1 MRIHLLDLGSL
12 VIDRSDVLWHIDVG
26 TPVRFPVYGVYIDH
40 PEGKFVFDT
49 GYDLDHVNKV
59 LPFELPE
66 QTPEQTVPAQ
76 LEKCGVKPEE
86 IDFVVNSHFHFD
98 HVGGNKHL
106 TNATLITSKVELR
119 SAMVPEPFERLG
131 YSDMTFY
138 TRGVTKVEFIEGD
151 TEIAKGLTLFETTG
165 HTIGH
170 YSLLAEPEG
179 RRPMIFCG
187 DACYTFETLERMIV
201 GGFHLDP
208 VASISALKR
217 IKTMAKQHDAEIF
230 PSHEMGPWNEWKH
243 APEFYG
249 A

>member
-1 MRIHLLDLGSL
+1 VRIYLLDLGSL

-26 TPVRFPVYGVYIDH
+26 TPVRFPVYGVYVDH

-49 GYDLDHVNKV
+49 GFDLDHVNKV

-66 QTPEQTVPAQ
+66 QTPEQTIPAQ
-76 LEKCGVKPEE
+76 LARCGVKPEE
-86 IDFVVNSHFHFD
+86 IDFVINSHFHFD

-106 TNATLITSKVELR
+106 PNATLLTSKLELR
-119 SAMVPEPFERLG
+119 SALVPEPFERLG
-131 YSDMTFY
+131 YSDLTFY
-138 TRGVTKVEFIEGD
+138 TRGTTKVEFLEGD
-151 TEIAKGLTLFETTG
+151 TEVAEGLTLFETPG
-165 HTIGH
+165 HTIAH

-208 VASISALKR
+208 VDSISALKR
-217 IKTMAKQHDAEIF
+217 IKAMAKEYDAEIF

-243 APEFYG
+243 APDFYG